1 MTNFKYYLK
10 RCFFLFCCV
19 LLETI
24 LAVVYYW
31 VKKKTIPPIR
41 NSLLLKSATTL
52 AEEIREGKLKGED
65 VIQAYVD
72 RILEVNPIINAVVQ
86 DNFEEA
92 LREAKEV
99 DTFIESGEFSLK
111 ELKEEKPL
119 LGVPFTV
126 KCSFSVKGFYHTA
139 GSLLF
144 KDVIG
149 TEDAPCVAL
158 LKKAGGIFLA
168 TTNCPEF
175 ACSIETANYLHGRTC
190 NPYDTTKTC
199 GGSSGGEA
207 ALIAAAGSVIG
218 LGSDIYGSNR
228 IPASNCSTFGCK
240 PTRGLTSLDGM
251 LPKRMASVDDYLSTG
266 PLCRYSEDLATML
279 NVLSMSKK
287 NLCLLPQVK
296 LKKLKVYYQTHLK
309 YAWCVNTESEVAQ
322 AVRKAALYFKQAYD
336 AEIKEVD
343 VLLFNKSN
351 AITLHLFRK
360 GIDESKFIEHVTDG
374 RVKELHKVSEFIKII
389 LGKSQFTLAS
399 FIILSVSYNWIFYSE
414 KDIALHEKILKDLL
428 REFENLL
435 DENAIFLCPTAP
447 TTAFYHYQMYTH
459 YYSAFWTGV
468 FNLVGFPATQCP
480 MGLSQQNLP
489 VGIQIAGCKGN
500 DALTIACANELE
512 KTFRGWIP
520 PQQNRKCQERKTK

>member
-199 GGSSGGEA
+199 GGSS
-207 ALIAAAGSVIG
+207 
-218 LGSDIYGSNR
+218 
-228 IPASNCSTFGCK
+228 
-240 PTRGLTSLDGM
+240 GLTSLDGM